1 MTRLRSVTLIILFI
15 AALGLPAAALASPP
29 QPVSITNDVSFVEPE
44 TAFSAT
50 GGVVCSTG
58 TVSTTFARFVGGQSG
73 SHAQLLV
80 GKHFVCPNGTFDLTL
95 RVKLDFAT
103 NITKGSW
110 SVSRSTGA
118 LAGLHGSG
126 SITGVPIVVG
136 ESIRDMYTGWMHID
150 P

>member
-1 MTRLRSVTLIILFI
+1 MTRVRSVTFIIVFI
-15 AALGLPAAALASPP
+15 AALGLPAGALASPP

-50 GGVVCSTG
+50 GGVVCATG
-58 TVSTTFARFVGGQSG
+58 TVSNTFTRFVGFQSG
-73 SHAQLLV
+73 SHAQLVV
-80 GKHFVCPNGTFDLTL
+80 GKHFVCPGGTFDLTL

-103 NITKGSW
+103 NVTKGSW
-110 SVSRSTGA
+110 SVARSSGE

-126 SITGVPIVVG
+126 SITGVPIIVG
-136 ESIRDMYTGWMHID
+136 ESIRDMYTGRMHID